1 MRYAD
6 LTKCLPAFV
15 TDAMREA
22 LTRMASKLKGFDMDT
37 AVMTGV
43 ETRSSSPVRIPRDR
57 ETMKSINAQGIY
69 PGGEGAG
76 YAGGIMSAAVD
87 GIKIAEKIIEKF
99 NAANGAEE

>member
-1 MRYAD
+1 MHACRPYIQTWSALRRPD
-6 LTKCLPAFV
+6 KVPAGV
-15 TDAMREA
+15 RNRCDEREA
-22 LTRMASKLKGFDMDT
+22 LRAWRSKLKGFDMDT

-76 YAGGIMSAAVD
+76 YAGGRHVSRSRRHKD
-87 GIKIAEKIIEKF
+87 R
-99 NAANGAEE
+99 

>member
-1 MRYAD
+1 MIG
-6 LTKCLPAFV
+6 TI
-15 TDAMREA
+15 
-22 LTRMASKLKGFDMDT
+22 GFMLFIISFSGIFEIRNDISIKIQLM
-37 AVMTGV
+37 
-43 ETRSSSPVRIPRDR
+43 SSPRKLSAQKS